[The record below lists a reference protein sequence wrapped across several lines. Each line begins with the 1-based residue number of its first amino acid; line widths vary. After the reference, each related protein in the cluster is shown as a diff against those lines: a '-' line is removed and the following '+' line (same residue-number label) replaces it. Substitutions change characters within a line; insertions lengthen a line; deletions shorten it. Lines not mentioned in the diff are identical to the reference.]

1 VYDVWLPPELL
12 YRFKYASRKKY
23 APLVIIRK
31 KCIVLVSVNE
41 FSVEIIFVIYEIDL
55 HPGCGNG
62 RHLNDEWPVNLS
74 YDNIHP

>member
-1 VYDVWLPPELL
+1 ML
-12 YRFKYASRKKY
+12 ASTG
-23 APLVIIRK
+23 ASFTVSSTPLAKNMPRSSLSGK
-31 KCIVLVSVNE
+31 KCIVLVSVNV